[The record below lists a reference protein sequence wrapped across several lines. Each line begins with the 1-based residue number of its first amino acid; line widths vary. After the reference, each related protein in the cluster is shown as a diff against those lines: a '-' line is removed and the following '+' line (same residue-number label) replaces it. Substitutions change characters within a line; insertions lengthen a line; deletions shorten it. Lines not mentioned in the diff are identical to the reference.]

1 MAPFRLSRLS
11 SKSKLKPEAQA
22 EEAAPGGLERGTL
35 NGAEGGTTLIVD
47 SDNSPVRP
55 PSPPP
60 IPVEFAQSPMAMRT
74 PMARTLSFARTK
86 PSREEEAELYA
97 ATPDEVLS
105 PSSAQLLRSALQ
117 AEADE
122 GIASSLV
129 CPITSELMTDP
140 VFTMDGQVA
149 QTLPLPLPYPYPCP
163 YPYPYPYP

>member
-1 MAPFRLSRLS
+1 MAPFGQSRLR
-11 SKSKLKPEAQA
+11 SKLKLKPEAQA

-97 ATPDEVLS
+97 QRRAHSNHFSQS
-105 PSSAQLLRSALQ
+105 PRPQIFL
-117 AEADE
+117 ADE
-122 GIASSLV
+122 RQAGFL
-129 CPITSELMTDP
+129 
-140 VFTMDGQVA
+140 
-149 QTLPLPLPYPYPCP
+149 
-163 YPYPYPYP
+163 